1 MNNPNIDLNFSKD
14 ADIAEILGMD
24 DKLKEM
30 ESDLSTNMTDTQVN
44 LNRKINEL
52 HNFLKN
58 QYISKLYHIKQNSI
72 ADIYVKFL
80 FKLRKTE

>member
-14 ADIAEILGMD
+14 ADITEILGMD
-24 DKLKEM
+24 DKLREM

-58 QYISKLYHIKQNSI
+58 HYISKLYHIKQNSI
-72 ADIYVKFL
+72 ADIYVIFL